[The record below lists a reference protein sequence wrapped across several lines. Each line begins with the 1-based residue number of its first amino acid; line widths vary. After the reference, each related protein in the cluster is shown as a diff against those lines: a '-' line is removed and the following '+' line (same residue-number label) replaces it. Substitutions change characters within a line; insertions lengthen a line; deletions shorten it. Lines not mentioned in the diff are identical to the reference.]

1 MKTYHLFQLTS
12 DDAAPAGLAV
22 MKARFGQID
31 EAVRSG
37 MYRHVA
43 SMNARSEEDV
53 FHKAKS
59 YNGDDWKGGHRII
72 EAEQDA
78 RDIDVGDV
86 IVDMDSHDAWV
97 CLPYGWDL
105 LSWDR
110 CSSLIH
116 QAYAHRPDRPKVE
129 TEGLS
134 F

>member
-1 MKTYHLFQLTS
+1 MKTYHLFQLNAEQHA
-12 DDAAPAGLAV
+12 DPGLSV

-31 EAVRSG
+31 EAVRKG

-43 SMNARSEEDV
+43 SMNARNEEDV
-53 FHKAKS
+53 FHKTRS

-72 EAEQDA
+72 EAKQDA

-110 CSSLIH
+110 CSCLIH
-116 QAYAHRPDRPKVE
+116 QADAQQLDRPQVE
-129 TEGLS
+129 PEIYC